1 MTLGTDDTPA
11 RAIPDPRY
19 NEILE
24 VTPDAM
30 VVVDGSG
37 HIVAVNAQAE
47 RMFGYVRDELV
58 GLGIEQLVPLAH
70 REQHARH
77 RARFMADPRTREMAS
92 GQGLHALR
100 KDGST
105 FPVEI
110 SLGPLV
116 TPERTLVAS
125 AIRDVTSRRET
136 ELALALANK
145 ELEAFSY
152 SVAHDL
158 RAPLRGMN
166 GFAQILLADYAD
178 KLGPDGLDCL
188 HEIRDN
194 AERMGALIDALLSLS
209 RVARS
214 ELRRERVDLSQIV
227 ARIAT
232 DHAARDAQRHVDVE
246 VAPDLVAW
254 VDPVLAR
261 VLLENLFDNAW
272 KFTAATQNPR
282 IEFGRAEL
290 VGGPA
295 YYLRDNGAGFA
306 MEYVKRL
313 FSPFARLHSAVEFPG
328 TGIGLATVQRIVRR
342 HGGRVWAES
351 RAGDGATFWFT
362 LLDETGGE
370 P

>member
-1 MTLGTDDTPA
+1 MTDHVPL
-11 RAIPDPRY
+11 DPRFADL
-19 NEILE
+19 LE

-30 VVVDGSG
+30 VVVDDRGG
-37 HIVAVNAQAE
+37 IVAVNAQAE
-47 RMFGYVRDELV
+47 RMFGYARDELL
-58 GLGIEQLVPLAH
+58 GLGVDQLVPLAN
-70 REQHARH
+70 RGVHAKH
-77 RARFMADPRTREMAS
+77 RARFMGDLRTREMAS

-100 KDGST
+100 KDGTT

-110 SLGPLV
+110 SLGPLL
-116 TPERTLVAS
+116 TPERTLVVS

-166 GFAQILLADYAD
+166 GFAQILLTDYAD
-178 KLGPDGLDCL
+178 KLGPDGVDCL

-194 AERMGALIDALLSLS
+194 AARMGALIDALLSLA

-214 ELRRERVDLSQIV
+214 ELRRERIDLAEV
-227 ARIAT
+227 ARRIAA
-232 DHAARDAQRHVDVE
+232 DHVEREPEREVVVE
-246 VAPDLVAW
+246 VEPELIAW
-254 VDPVLAR
+254 IDPVLAR
-261 VLLENLFDNAW
+261 VMLENLIDNAW
-272 KFTAATQNPR
+272 KFTAATAGAR
-282 IEFGRAEL
+282 IEVGRADL

-295 YYLRDNGAGFA
+295 FFVRDNGAGFA
-306 MEYVKRL
+306 MQYAKRL
-313 FSPFARLHSAVEFPG
+313 FSPFARLHSATEFPG

-351 RAGDGATFWFT
+351 QLDHGATFWFT
-362 LLDETGGE
+362 LLEEAGGE